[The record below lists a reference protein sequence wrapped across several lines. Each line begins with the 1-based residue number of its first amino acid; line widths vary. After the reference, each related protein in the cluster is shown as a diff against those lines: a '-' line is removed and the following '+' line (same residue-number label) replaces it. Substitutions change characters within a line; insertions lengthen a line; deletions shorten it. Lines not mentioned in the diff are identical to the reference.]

1 MLPRTKNYRTLML
14 GAASLWIAA
23 GFCVPGF
30 AAGEGSKTNNPDL
43 LRGTMPASCY
53 DVAFCGPHP
62 KRSTQPVEDDVT
74 VPVYP
79 SYQQSVAPNYRE
91 FTPSGDLFPST
102 QADWRLALRGAY
114 RVDSSGSSYEIVAA
128 PSVEF
133 THKASAREVVFGA
146 SAEIVAPH
154 ATSVRV
160 REVEATLNGEI
171 ALGRDVT
178 GELRANIGISQDD
191 PGSSSLP
198 AGVNTAPI
206 VVEGGAEG
214 VATRRFG
221 SFFTALRGSIVRE
234 QYGAS
239 GLAAGG
245 TQSNTDRNRTGLE
258 TGLRLGTEVAAHLDA
273 FIEGAVRRDLYDAA
287 SRTYGVKADSWSYIA
302 KTGLTGN
309 WHDVLTGEVSVGY
322 TYRNYDNGVFGNVHA
337 ALADASVTYNPD
349 ETVAI
354 TTSVGTELTADD
366 PLTGATSTI
375 NYTAGID
382 ASYLI
387 NERLTLRGQLGAELA
402 LLRNTGQTETEFS
415 AGTGADFALNPHTDL
430 NADYD
435 YVHANRV
442 SGASDSHTVSLG
454 VSFKR

>member
-1 MLPRTKNYRTLML
+1 ML
-14 GAASLWIAA
+14 GAASLWFAA

-30 AAGEGSKTNNPDL
+30 AAGEGSESNNPDL

-53 DVAFCGPHP
+53 GAAFCGPIPQHTT
-62 KRSTQPVEDDVT
+62 RSVDDDVT
-74 VPVYP
+74 VPAYAGD
-79 SYQQSVAPNYRE
+79 QQPVVPTYYDFSPG
-91 FTPSGDLFPST
+91 GDPFPST

-114 RVDSSGSSYEIVAA
+114 RVDRNGTSYEIVVA
-128 PSVEF
+128 PSVNL
-133 THKASAREVVFGA
+133 THKARAREVVFGA
-146 SAEIVAPH
+146 SAEIVAPRVS
-154 ATSVRV
+154 SVRV
-160 REVEATLNGEI
+160 REVEATLNGEL
-171 ALGRDVT
+171 ALSRNVT
-178 GELRANIGISQDD
+178 GELRANIGVSQDD

-198 AGVNTAPI
+198 AGVSTAPI
-206 VVEGGAEG
+206 VVEGGAEA

-221 SFFTALRGSIVRE
+221 SFFTALRGSITRE
-234 QYGAS
+234 QHGTS

-245 TQSNTDRNRTGLE
+245 TQSNTDRNTTGLE
-258 TGLRLGTEVAAHLDA
+258 TGLRLGNEVAAHVDA

-309 WHDVLTGEVSVGY
+309 WHDVLIGEVSVGY
-322 TYRNYDNGVFGNVHA
+322 TYRNYDNSVFGNVHA
-337 ALADASVTYNPD
+337 ALIDASVTYNPD

-366 PLTGATSTI
+366 PITGATSRI

-402 LLRNTGQTETEFS
+402 VLRNTGQTETEFS

-435 YVHANRV
+435 YVYANQV

-454 VSFKR
+454 VTFKR